1 MENVPAGEQP
11 PVISGDKPPPVLP
24 GEKPSDGSSKAALA
38 RQALEAPP
46 QPDTPEPILE
56 IPEVLRQKI
65 EQVKQ
70 AMFKKFERYGAKAD
84 QFETIQVGSQLVV
97 AYTGNK
103 GLDLAKQLNPK
114 REISYKDTLK
124 RSWRAIHADPS
135 DTRFVV
141 KIDDEEFDTRDGM
154 TYELQELLV
163 AEGKIKID
171 ASGRPQVWVTGKKPD
186 NERSAPVTA
195 EIIDGIS
202 IRRTGYQD
210 SGSHLFRFRPVAIV
224 FEDIEAYLLT
234 I

>member
-1 MENVPAGEQP
+1 METDPDELSSAAEIKPDTGGDSSVSKPIGAKAAREALKATPAN
-11 PVISGDKPPPVLP
+11 SGDLSP
-24 GEKPSDGSSKAALA
+24 
-38 RQALEAPP
+38 APR
-46 QPDTPEPILE
+46 
-56 IPEVLRQKI
+56 IPELLAEKI